1 MSFFLISF
9 LLLLGSAILGYA
21 ISMVRNNE
29 QLSEGKS
36 ETAKLQRGYSKLRE
50 DYDELIKQLN
60 NLQIERKKWKSQID
74 TTKNKFRQQKEIAR
88 QLEQDKEFIFGEYE
102 NFRNAAKEKLETSEK
117 ILHAFDSL
125 KEKTQ
130 KEKIKTDKW
139 KIKYHEALQNLQ
151 NTEAEARKL
160 KKEKEALIE
169 QSKHT
174 ESASSSLFE
183 WESNYKELKL
193 RYLALAKEKK
203 DLESSLDEIQHI
215 SHSETEVEDNSALL
229 EQELKQLKKENQTLV
244 EKLNILIQS
253 NKTKNKETIFDRIK
267 TRSDQADFIRIGKA
281 YEHQKDDLKKL
292 DGLGASIEKRF
303 NVIGIY
309 KLSQLAAFNPDDE
322 ELFNHLLE
330 LPSGKIQKEGWVSQ
344 SRKLINKEEDPQV
357 ILSRIG
363 SRKDHVDFGRIGE
376 ASPTK
381 KDNLQVIKGIGPFI
395 EKKLNAIG
403 IYHFQQIAYF
413 NEEDIEEING
423 IIELGAG
430 HIKTDD
436 WVGQARRMK

>member
-9 LLLLGSAILGYA
+9 LLLLGASILGYA
-21 ISMVRNNE
+21 ISMVRNNS
-29 QLSEGKS
+29 QLSEGQT
-36 ETAKLQRGYSKLRE
+36 EIAKLKRGYSKLRE
-50 DYDELIKQLN
+50 DYDEVVKDS
-60 NLQIERKKWKSQID
+60 NLSQSEKKKWKRQIE
-74 TTKNKFRQQKEIAR
+74 TSKNKLKEQREIAR

-102 NFRNAAKEKLETSEK
+102 NFRNTAKEKLAASEK
-117 ILHAFDSL
+117 MLHAFDSL

-139 KIKYHEALQNLQ
+139 KIKYHEAVQNLQ
-151 NTEAEARKL
+151 NIEAEARKL
-160 KKEKEALIE
+160 KKEKDALIE
-169 QSKHT
+169 QSALT
-174 ESASSSLFE
+174 ASASSSLFE
-183 WESNYKELKL
+183 WETNYKELKL

-203 DLESSLDEIQHI
+203 DLETSISDISPSESSVDKDTKLLEKEIQ
-215 SHSETEVEDNSALL
+215 
-229 EQELKQLKKENQTLV
+229 QLKKENQALLG
-244 EKLNILIQS
+244 KLNDLTKS
-253 NKTKNKETIFDRIK
+253 NKTKGKETVYDRIK
-267 TRSDQADFIRIGKA
+267 NRSGLVDFTRIGKA
-281 YEHQKDDLKKL
+281 FDHQKDDLKKL
-292 DGLGASIEKRF
+292 NGLGSSIEKRF
-303 NVIGIY
+303 NTIGIY
-309 KLSQLAAFNPDDE
+309 QLKQLAVFNPHDE
-322 ELFNHLLE
+322 ELFNQLLE
-330 LPSGKIQKEGWVSQ
+330 LPNGKMQKEAWVSQ
-344 SRKLINKEEDPQV
+344 ARKLINLEEDPQV

-413 NEEDIEEING
+413 NEDDIEEING